1 MPSMHLLYVDE
12 SGDTGRNN
20 PESINDYNRCRV
32 NGSDAVV
39 PLPETH
45 RRFRRRKRPKSI
57 D

>member
-1 MPSMHLLYVDE
+1 MHLLYVDE

-20 PESINDYNRCRV
+20 PESINDYNRCSV
-32 NGSDAVV
+32 NGRDAVA

>member
-1 MPSMHLLYVDE
+1 MPRMHLLYVDE

-20 PESINDYNRCRV
+20 PESINDYNRCSV
-32 NGSDAVV
+32 NGRDAVA